1 MARSLKKGP
10 YVEKSLMKKVQE
22 MNKSNKRQLL
32 RLGQEDLLFFLI
44 LLVIL

>member
-22 MNKSNKRQLL
+22 MNNELKKQLL
-32 RLGQEDLLFFLI
+32 KLGQEDLLFFLT